1 MEKKE
6 YKTFD
11 ELPMFLSV
19 AMLSNVL
26 GISSSLGYELMHEE
40 GFPSIKIGGRIVIP
54 RDKLISWLEER
65 TAC

>member
-19 AMLSNVL
+19 AMLSDVL
-26 GISSSLGYELMHEE
+26 GISSSLGYELMREE

-54 RDKLISWLEER
+54 RDKLMSWLEER